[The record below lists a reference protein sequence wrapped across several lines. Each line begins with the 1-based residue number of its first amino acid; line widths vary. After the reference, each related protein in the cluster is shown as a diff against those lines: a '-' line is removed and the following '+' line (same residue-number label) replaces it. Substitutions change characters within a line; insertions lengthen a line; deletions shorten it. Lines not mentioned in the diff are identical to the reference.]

1 MFVVPPSGDSMCKLT
16 GKLLTPSGP
25 SRNGCPA
32 GPQRM
37 GQNWPGKEQFGYH
50 SVPSF
55 IVGQWKMVC
64 CVEILFRANS
74 KWPGHST
81 LMLAASL
88 HLPSLPEPIP
98 SLPLGPCSQPSPSCS
113 SSEPKPIRWV
123 QVQDSI
129 MVTWRP
135 PAQATLSPCP
145 SLREQHILILN

>member
-1 MFVVPPSGDSMCKLT
+1 MDGAQQTTGHHFPCQNGHILLTAMGEEGKGVFVVPLSGDSMCKLT

-37 GQNWPGKEQFGYH
+37 GQNWPGEEQFGYH

-64 CVEILFRANS
+64 CVEIPFRANC

-81 LMLAASL
+81 MSWPHHCTSPRSQSLSL
-88 HLPSLPEPIP
+88 HFL
-98 SLPLGPCSQPSPSCS
+98 
-113 SSEPKPIRWV
+113 W
-123 QVQDSI
+123 D
-129 MVTWRP
+129 
-135 PAQATLSPCP
+135 PALSPP
-145 SLREQHILILN
+145 LPAEVVSPNP